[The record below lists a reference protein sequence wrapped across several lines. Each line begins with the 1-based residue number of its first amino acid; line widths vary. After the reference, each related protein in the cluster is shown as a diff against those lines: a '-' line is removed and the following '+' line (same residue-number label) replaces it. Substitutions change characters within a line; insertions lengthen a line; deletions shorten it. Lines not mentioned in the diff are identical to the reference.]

1 MMPHFWVPV
10 AATLFVAVAVAV
22 AMAVAAAAT
31 LVVARQDEYKG
42 YLQRNVLPWSLVNNP
57 VR

>member
-1 MMPHFWVPV
+1 MPHFLAPV
-10 AATLFVAVAVAV
+10 AATLFVAAAVAV

-31 LVVARQDEYKG
+31 VAVARQDEYKG

-57 VR
+57 FR

>member
-1 MMPHFWVPV
+1 MPHFWVPV

-22 AMAVAAAAT
+22 AVAAAAT
-31 LVVARQDEYKG
+31 VAVARQDEYKG
-42 YLQRNVLPWSLVNNP
+42 YLQMNVLPWRLVNNP